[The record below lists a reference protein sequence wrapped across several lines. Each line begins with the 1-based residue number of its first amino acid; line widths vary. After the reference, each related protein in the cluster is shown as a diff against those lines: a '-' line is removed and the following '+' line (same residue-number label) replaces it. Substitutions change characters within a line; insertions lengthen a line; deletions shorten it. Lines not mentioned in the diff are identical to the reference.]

1 MRKTDR
7 IYNEI
12 KWKTR
17 AKSTVTRTKLRLPNP
32 TKSNPKHDQFLV
44 QRFIRKY
51 LSVRDNIVQ
60 ARTSQLLNGRS
71 ELAQNGIH
79 KHRVCFNPNDP
90 HMHLPI
96 PQKRDDLQ
104 GIGGIPVKIQDIHF
118 AGTASKRH
126 GIKILPVL
134 EVDDGVEGPRFRSL
148 LFVLLC

>member
-12 KWKTR
+12 KWKSR

-51 LSVRDNIVQ
+51 LSVRDNFVQ
-60 ARTSQLLNGRS
+60 TSTSQLLNGRS

-79 KHRVCFNPNDP
+79 KHRVCFTTNDP
-90 HMHLPI
+90 HMQNPN
-96 PQKRDDLQ
+96 PNRRAALQ
-104 GIGGIPVKIQDIHF
+104 GIAGNPV
-118 AGTASKRH
+118 
-126 GIKILPVL
+126 
-134 EVDDGVEGPRFRSL
+134 
-148 LFVLLC
+148 